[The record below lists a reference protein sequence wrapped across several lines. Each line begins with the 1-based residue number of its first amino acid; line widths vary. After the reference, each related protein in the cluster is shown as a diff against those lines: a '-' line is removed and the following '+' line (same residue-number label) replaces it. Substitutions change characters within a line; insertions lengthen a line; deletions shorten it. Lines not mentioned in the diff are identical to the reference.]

1 VLEELRRTTARSGLV
16 EIILVDVWEGQNA
29 REEAQRFCDLWGLR
43 GTVLLDETAEYAR
56 SLGVRGVPT
65 NVFVDAEGVVRAV
78 GATTPQELRSEL
90 IKLAPG
96 AAAVLGAEPKS
107 AYLSGEGATR
117 GPLVAG
123 DAES

>member
-1 VLEELRRTTARSGLV
+1 MIVELRRTTARSGLV

-29 REEAQRFCDLWGLR
+29 GEEAQRFCDLWGIG

-65 NVFVDAEGVVRAV
+65 NIFVDAEGIVRAV

-90 IKLAPG
+90 IKLAPP
-96 AAAVLGAEPKS
+96 AAALLGEEPEP
-107 AYLSGEGATR
+107 AYLSDEGATR

-123 DAES
+123 DAAG